1 MKSKDTQRLINK
13 QEQSKLINSNNK
25 LKNLKSDYFIQKF
38 FGYIFERKA
47 LKIIQYNKNLQKRM
61 HIDINNYRDYS
72 EKFSRIEIEII
83 PKQNEQGY
91 FINIKE
97 EDKKY
102 YHIYFNDNKS
112 KEIKRTSLNQYDNVS
127 KINIIINH
135 QVTSFSEL
143 FEYCK
148 YIKSI
153 NFKKFSRG
161 NITDM
166 SRMFFECSSLK
177 ELNLNN
183 FNTNNVTNMS
193 GMFLGCSLLKKINL
207 NNFNTNKVTNMY
219 CMFYNCRSLKELNL
233 TNFNTNNVTD
243 MSWMFC
249 GCRSL
254 KELNLNNSILI
265 M

>member
-1 MKSKDTQRLINK
+1 
-13 QEQSKLINSNNK
+13 
-25 LKNLKSDYFIQKF
+25 
-38 FGYIFERKA
+38 
-47 LKIIQYNKNLQKRM
+47 M

-112 KEIKRTSLNQYDNVS
+112 KEIKRTSLNQDDNVS
-127 KINIIINH
+127 TINIIIDH
-135 QVTSFSEL
+135 QVTSFLEL
-143 FEYCK
+143 FKYCK

-219 CMFYNCRSLKELNL
+219 CMFDNC
-233 TNFNTNNVTD
+233 
-243 MSWMFC
+243 
-249 GCRSL
+249 
-254 KELNLNNSILI
+254 
-265 M
+265 